1 MGAMPDYKV
10 KEPYIPDWRRYPVER
25 CVMNPEKNRAFRA
38 KCREIGMAKSRV
50 INTLIDKLLTGE
62 ISL

>member
-1 MGAMPDYKV
+1 M
-10 KEPYIPDWRRYPVER
+10 ER